1 LPFGRDRFD
10 REDIL
15 STNEAEETMYAVMGV
30 TGQVGGAVVRS
41 LLGHGSQ
48 VRTIARDPGKAA
60 AWAKRGCELA
70 LADISDCNALV
81 EAFRGAEG
89 AFVILPPMFD
99 PSPGFPE
106 VRQAAATL
114 RDALQSAKPE
124 RVVVLS
130 TIGGQVERP
139 NLLYQLHL
147 LEEELGKL
155 SLAATF
161 VRPAWFMENISW
173 DIPPAQQDGVV
184 PSFLQPLDQKFPM
197 IATQDIGQ
205 VVAQLLRE
213 PWEGK
218 RVVEIEG
225 PSRISPHEM
234 AAALAQELHRDVRMQ
249 AVPRDTWEALFR
261 QQGMKNPI
269 PRVQMLDG
277 FNAGWIEFEAGQ
289 AGSRKTTTSFEEVVH
304 SLIRQREAIPS

>member
-1 LPFGRDRFD
+1 
-10 REDIL
+10 
-15 STNEAEETMYAVMGV
+15 MYAVMGV
-30 TGQVGGAVVRS
+30 TGQVGGAVARS

-48 VRTIARDPGKAA
+48 VRTIARDPGRAA

-70 LADISDCNALV
+70 LADLSDPNSLV

-89 AFVILPPMFD
+89 AFVIMPPMFD

-106 VRQAAATL
+106 VRQASAAL

-155 SLAATF
+155 PLPATF

-173 DIPPAQQDGVV
+173 DIPAAQQDGIV

-249 AVPRDTWEALFR
+249 AVPRDSWEALFR

-289 AGSRKTTTSFEEVVH
+289 AGSRKTTTSFAEVVH
-304 SLIRQREAIPS
+304 SMIRQREAIPS

>member
-1 LPFGRDRFD
+1 
-10 REDIL
+10 
-15 STNEAEETMYAVMGV
+15 M
-30 TGQVGGAVVRS
+30 
-41 LLGHGSQ
+41 
-48 VRTIARDPGKAA
+48 
-60 AWAKRGCELA
+60 
-70 LADISDCNALV
+70 
-81 EAFRGAEG
+81 
-89 AFVILPPMFD
+89 PPMFD

-106 VRQAAATL
+106 VRQASAAL

-155 SLAATF
+155 PLPATF

-173 DIPPAQQDGVV
+173 DIPAAQQDGIV

-218 RVVEIEG
+218 RVVEIG
-225 PSRISPHEM
+225 VKPGYRLTRW

-249 AVPRDTWEALFR
+249 AVPRDSWEALFR
-261 QQGMKNPI
+261 QQGMKNPS
-269 PRVQMLDG
+269 PRVEMLDG

-289 AGSRKTTTSFEEVVH
+289 AGSRKTTTSFAEVVH
-304 SLIRQREAIPS
+304 SMIRQREAIPS

>member
-1 LPFGRDRFD
+1 
-10 REDIL
+10 
-15 STNEAEETMYAVMGV
+15 MYAVMGV
-30 TGQVGGAVVRS
+30 TGQVGGAVARS

-48 VRTIARDPGKAA
+48 VRTIVRDPGKAA

-70 LADISDCNALV
+70 LADLSDSNSLV

-89 AFVILPPMFD
+89 VFVILPSMFD

-106 VRQAAATL
+106 VRQATATL

-147 LEEELGKL
+147 LEEGLGKL
-155 SLAATF
+155 PLPTTF

-173 DIPPAQQDGVV
+173 DIPAAQQEGVV

-225 PSRISPHEM
+225 PSRVSPHEM
-234 AAALAQELHRDVRMQ
+234 AATLAQALHRDVRVQ

-261 QQGMKNPI
+261 EQGMKNPI
-269 PRVQMLDG
+269 PRVQMVDG
-277 FNAGWIEFEAGQ
+277 FNDGWIEFEAGQ
-289 AGSRKTTTSFEEVVH
+289 AGSRKTTTGLAEVVH
-304 SLIRQREAIPS
+304 SLIRQHQAIPS

>member
-1 LPFGRDRFD
+1 
-10 REDIL
+10 
-15 STNEAEETMYAVMGV
+15 MYAVMGV
-30 TGQVGGAVVRS
+30 TGQVGGAVAGS
-41 LLGHGSQ
+41 LLGHGCP

-60 AWAKRGCELA
+60 AWRTRGCELA
-70 LADISDCNALV
+70 LADVSDSNALA

-106 VRQAAATL
+106 VRQTIATL
-114 RDALQSAKPE
+114 RDALESAKPE

-147 LEEELGKL
+147 LEEGLGTL
-155 SLAATF
+155 PLPATF

-173 DIPPAQQDGVV
+173 DIPAAQQDGVV

-213 PWEGK
+213 PSEGK

-234 AAALAQELHRDVRMQ
+234 AAVLAQALHRDVRVQ
-249 AVPRDTWEALFR
+249 VVPRDTWEAQFR

-289 AGSRKTTTSFEEVVH
+289 AGSRKTITPLAEVVH
-304 SLIRQREAIPS
+304 SLIRQHQAIPS

>member
-1 LPFGRDRFD
+1 
-10 REDIL
+10 
-15 STNEAEETMYAVMGV
+15 MYAVMGV
-30 TGQVGGAVVRS
+30 TGQVGGAVTRS

-70 LADISDCNALV
+70 LADLTDSNSLV

-89 AFVILPPMFD
+89 AFVILPSMFD

-147 LEEELGKL
+147 LEEALGQL
-155 SLAATF
+155 PLPTTF

-173 DIPPAQQDGVV
+173 DIPAAQQDGVV

-225 PSRISPHEM
+225 PSRISPNEM
-234 AAALAQELHRDVRMQ
+234 AATLAQALHRDVRMQ

-277 FNAGWIEFEAGQ
+277 FNAGWIEFQAGQ
-289 AGSRKTTTSFEEVVH
+289 AGSRKTTTRFAEVAH
-304 SLIRQREAIPS
+304 SLIRQNEAIPS

>member
-1 LPFGRDRFD
+1 
-10 REDIL
+10 
-15 STNEAEETMYAVMGV
+15 MYAVMGV
-30 TGQVGGAVVRS
+30 TGQVGGAVARS

-48 VRTIARDPGKAA
+48 VRTIARDPGRAA

-70 LADISDCNALV
+70 LADLSDPNSLV

-89 AFVILPPMFD
+89 AFVIMPPMFD

-106 VRQAAATL
+106 VRQASATL

-155 SLAATF
+155 PLPATF

-173 DIPPAQQDGVV
+173 DIPAAQQDGIV

-213 PWEGK
+213 PWEGN

-225 PSRISPHEM
+225 PSRISPHEI

-249 AVPRDTWEALFR
+249 AVPRDSWEARFR

-289 AGSRKTTTSFEEVVH
+289 AGSRKTTTSFAEVVH
-304 SLIRQREAIPS
+304 SMIRQREAIPS